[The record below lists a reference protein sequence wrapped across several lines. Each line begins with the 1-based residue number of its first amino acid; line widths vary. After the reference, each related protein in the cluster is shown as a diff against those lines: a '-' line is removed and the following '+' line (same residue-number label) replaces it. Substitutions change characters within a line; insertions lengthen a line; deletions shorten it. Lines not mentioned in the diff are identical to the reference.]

1 MELNRAAPGE
11 PADAGRE
18 ADLLYARCLEI
29 GTVFSFGLIV
39 LELIAYL
46 SGALSPYVPLREL
59 PSLWSL
65 PMKEY
70 LAAAKVPVGW
80 GWLALVGRGDYLN
93 FIGIALLASIT
104 IAATLCALRDY
115 AARRDRAYAWL
126 AAAQLLVL
134 LAAAS
139 GLLNSFA

>member
-1 MELNRAAPGE
+1 MELNRTAQGE
-11 PADAGRE
+11 PDDAGRE

-29 GTVFSFGLIV
+29 GTTFSFGLIV

-46 SGALSPYVPLREL
+46 SGVLSPYVPLREL
-59 PSLWSL
+59 PSLWGL

-80 GWLALVGRGDYLN
+80 GWIALVGRGDYLN

-104 IAATLCALRDY
+104 AAGFVCALRDY
-115 AARRDRAYAWL
+115 AARRDAAYFWL

>member
-1 MELNRAAPGE
+1 MDLKRDAQGE
-11 PADAGRE
+11 PEGSDRE
-18 ADLLYARCLEI
+18 ADLQYARCLEI
-29 GTVFSFGLIV
+29 GTAFSFGLIV
-39 LELIAYL
+39 LELLAYL

-104 IAATLCALRDY
+104 AAGYVCALRDY
-115 AARRDRAYAWL
+115 AAKRDAAYAWL